1 MAYADCLRGCVCVLQ
16 TDIEWF
22 KRKGLWIISPTVL
35 FTQSASQ
42 IAFLCDGTV
51 GYLLGTSLEWPRWCS
66 MAGYCNVFTHGV
78 LSFLLTFLP
87 YIAISAVMPAE
98 KDVIAT
104 LSLASASL
112 FRGRATAGRPPA

>member
-1 MAYADCLRGCVCVLQ
+1 MYIIAYADILRGCVCVLQ

-22 KRKGLWIISPTVL
+22 ERKGLWIMSPIVL

-51 GYLLGTSLEWPRWCS
+51 GYLLGTSLEWPWRCS
-66 MAGYCNVFTHGV
+66 MAGYCDVFIHGV
-78 LSFLLTFLP
+78 VSFLLTFLQ
-87 YIAISAVMPAE
+87 YFAILPAE
-98 KDVIAT
+98 KDMIAT

-112 FRGRATAGRPPA
+112 FRGTAA